1 MALEVFHVAHAK
13 AGSSSA
19 VSVSVVKLT
28 KWFSN
33 QPELKG
39 LRAAGRG
46 QFDWVWFLKS
56 NKGNSGSP
64 RGSDYRESAYNVGDP
79 GLIPGLGRSLGEMN
93 GYPLQYSCL
102 EKSKN

>member
-33 QPELKG
+33 QPESKG
-39 LRAAGRG
+39 LRAARRG
-46 QFDWVWFLKS
+46 
-56 NKGNSGSP
+56 
-64 RGSDYRESAYNVGDP
+64 
-79 GLIPGLGRSLGEMN
+79 
-93 GYPLQYSCL
+93 
-102 EKSKN
+102 